1 MKTRGRE
8 DNLMYKISD
17 GYNLET
23 NDKTFWDQN
32 NIYDLIISRKVPS
45 KSPLRL
51 KTNSSAIELLGKVK
65 TGVEIPTLDL
75 GNSANSPNFGY
86 AIDNEST
93 PDGIGIQ
100 KPLSPILKAPAITQN
115 PSAILKQLTQPV
127 TQGMTLEEKIL
138 HGVFKTEQ

>member
-93 PDGIGIQ
+93 PDGISIQ
-100 KPLSPILKAPAITQN
+100 KPLSPILKAPAVTQN

-127 TQGMTLEEKIL
+127 THGMTLEEKIL

>member
-86 AIDNEST
+86 AIDNESN
-93 PDGIGIQ
+93 PDGISIQ
-100 KPLSPILKAPAITQN
+100 KPPSPILKAPA
-115 PSAILKQLTQPV
+115 V
-127 TQGMTLEEKIL
+127 T
-138 HGVFKTEQ
+138 